1 MPVFP
6 IDLAWIRSL
15 VNVSL
20 VTLQKKTIRV
30 LTTTDDWIAK
40 IVDSINKKYCNSAK
54 AKLNPLYQTEERVRR
69 DATAKGEDQQ
79 LNGASDSRQR
89 GGG

>member
-1 MPVFP
+1 MAYNSASQTRTFKIVENAGFSEV
-6 IDLAWIRSL
+6 DLAWIRSL

-30 LTTTDDWIAK
+30 LTTTDDSIAK

-54 AKLNPLYQTEERVRR
+54 AKLNPLF
-69 DATAKGEDQQ
+69 
-79 LNGASDSRQR
+79 
-89 GGG
+89 